1 MSQPNQTQSVT
12 RKTAWGRIGYA
23 FGSVIISVFL
33 TYKFSAYLNNTA
45 EIITVI
51 AAIFSILAGVLIAVV
66 SILGDPSMLMDQ
78 SWRHTYLSAKEIQ
91 RKLQRNIDIFALY
104 IAILATLF
112 VFAMLEDRSTGF
124 YRFVQATLFFLTT
137 AGFFA
142 SLSLPMALVKI
153 QRDRLDAAIKSAQR
167 GPKS

>member
-1 MSQPNQTQSVT
+1 MNQPNQTQTAS
-12 RKTAWGRIGYA
+12 RRIAWGRIVYA
-23 FGSVIISVFL
+23 FVSVIISGFL

-104 IAILATLF
+104 IAILVTLF
-112 VFAMLEDRSTGF
+112 VFAMLEDRTTGF
-124 YRFVQATLFFLTT
+124 FRIVQAVQFFLTT
-137 AGFFA
+137 VGFFA
-142 SLSLPMALVKI
+142 SLSLPIALVKI

-167 GPKS
+167 GQKS